1 MNDEVRRQFLPEA
14 RAYEPL
20 AHKVGHD
27 GKEDD
32 KEIAS
37 QPVSDH
43 EEGSGLLTRRDARG
57 LKDENHVDSGQANE
71 ENSGYKA

>member
-37 QPVSDH
+37 QPVTDH
-43 EEGSGLLTRRDARG
+43 EEISGPLIRSSSGGFEDKKHICGSKAD
-57 LKDENHVDSGQANE
+57 E
-71 ENSGYKA
+71 ENAGYKA